1 MAEFHVRI
9 RELEAAAEAFEKLAP
24 LLAQMESEVS
34 SVKRGLSFQI
44 RQRQRIEVRLT
55 KVSQRLNSQNGAMRR
70 LAAAGKESARLYQ
83 ASEDKLVGMPER
95 KVESAKSPGWLS
107 GLIAKAGSV
116 LDIIKHKPSIMLP
129 WMNSPSLDAVLSFFK
144 EGISI
149 GGPVGAV
156 SGSLLEGAW
165 GVSGDLGAIAAG
177 GSVLSGEAAAY
188 GSATFDPF
196 NKNISAEA
204 GFDATG
210 SLAHGEVE
218 AHLGNL
224 ADFQA
229 AATVGE
235 VAASGSIGASLFD
248 KDGHLS
254 PSLQADL
261 SGKASVLS
269 GEVSTKVGTDDLNYS
284 MNASGEVLSAEAEA
298 HAGIGEITVHNP
310 DGSTSKEYGVSANV
324 AAGVHVAKGSAS
336 GCMEIFGIK
345 IGASVA
351 GDIGAGVSA
360 GGSVT
365 SGSASFNVGAA
376 LGLGLEVGVNI
387 DWSGFKL
394 PKLFK

>member
-1 MAEFHVRI
+1 MAEFHVKI
-9 RELEAAAEAFEKLAP
+9 RELEAAADAFEKLAP
-24 LLAQMESEVS
+24 LLAQIESEVS

-44 RQRQRIEVRLT
+44 QQRQQIEARLT
-55 KVSQRLNSQNGAMRR
+55 RASQRLSSQNGAMRR

-83 ASEDKLVGMPER
+83 TSEDKLVEMPER
-95 KVESAKSPGWLS
+95 KVESVKNAGWLS
-107 GLIAKAGSV
+107 GMITKVGSI
-116 LDIIKHKPSIMLP
+116 LDIIKNKPHVLLP
-129 WMNSPSLDAVLSFFK
+129 WMNSPILKFYK
-144 EGISI
+144 EGISV
-149 GGPVGAV
+149 GGPVGTV

-165 GVSGDLGAIAAG
+165 GISRDLGAIAAG
-177 GSVLSGEAAAY
+177 GTVLSGEATAY

-196 NKNISAEA
+196 NKNISAEV
-204 GFDATG
+204 GFDASG
-210 SLAHGEVE
+210 SVAHGAVE

-229 AATVGE
+229 TATVGE
-235 VAASGSIGASLFD
+235 VGASGNIGASLFD

-269 GEVSTKVGTDDLNYS
+269 GEVRTKVGTDDLNYS

-310 DGSTSKEYGVSANV
+310 DGSTSKEYGVSADV
-324 AAGVHVAKGSAS
+324 AAGVHVAIGSAS
-336 GCMEIFGIK
+336 GCIEILGIK
-345 IGASVA
+345 IGGSVA

-376 LGLGLEVGVNI
+376 LGLGLEIGVNI

-394 PKLFK
+394 PKLF